1 MPKKKKSPSKKTPK
15 AQAPKQPGKP
25 GPVAQVWTIA
35 TKLGPKAERKAVI
48 AACEKAGVNSAT
60 AATQYYRWKHATPA
74 QRTLKESSLKE
85 APGKEKT
92 ETAA

>member
-15 AQAPKQPGKP
+15 AQAPKKS
-25 GPVAQVWTIA
+25 GPVAQVWAIA
-35 TKLGPKAERKAVI
+35 TKLGPKAERKAVL
-48 AACEKAGVNSAT
+48 AACEKVGVNKAT

-74 QRTLKESSLKE
+74 ERTLKESSLKE

-92 ETAA
+92 EKAA